1 MDKTITSRSLL
12 IMAVKSD
19 ESGFDIGVVL
29 VVVLGGGIGS
39 EITRHAE
46 QTYIASFCES

>member
-1 MDKTITSRSLL
+1 MDKTITLRSLS

-19 ESGFDIGVVL
+19 ESGFDVGVVL
-29 VVVLGGGIGS
+29 VVGVGVGIGS